1 MQREP
6 CEESYPRR
14 ARRNCCLQARLEEG
28 VQLIICACMPVLT
41 PLQEAK
47 LDPVY
52 HDALVQQNRVYNAL
66 PHVRERAQEY
76 RRGPVGYPIKVI
88 NDAIRSVRAH
98 LRHLFFTHLTILY
111 SRHFEFDVL
120 VDDATKTARN
130 AERRC
135 VRNLRRLSKPICR
148 CLADAPNSTAFWC
161 AGPRAATPCL

>member
-1 MQREP
+1 M
-6 CEESYPRR
+6 
-14 ARRNCCLQARLEEG
+14 
-28 VQLIICACMPVLT
+28 IICACMPVLT

-66 PHVRERAQEY
+66 PQVREHAQEY

-98 LRHLFFTHLTILY
+98 LRHLFFPHLTILY

-120 VDDATKTARN
+120 VDDATKSARN
-130 AERRC
+130 AALRSELTLFVEDHMVASGRC
-135 VRNLRRLSKPICR
+135 AQFNSVLVRSGKSCNSLSLNRCSHMSHKSHTRTLRLLTHIQ
-148 CLADAPNSTAFWC
+148 D
-161 AGPRAATPCL
+161 